1 MNFDAFNYGANA
13 VCFMKNGHKY
23 GMICAWA
30 MQVDFDRVLMIFGT
44 QSVTGKNIAKGDII
58 GVSVLSTKQKDV
70 VKALGYTHSDETD
83 KFENLDYTIEGSA
96 ILINDAS
103 LTMIVE
109 VIDVLH
115 LPGIE
120 EDNLVYGIV
129 KSYTRCDDP
138 MLSLRDLQTASE
150 TE

>member
-13 VCFMKNGHKY
+13 VCFTKNGQKY

-30 MQVDFDRVLMIFGT
+30 M
-44 QSVTGKNIAKGDII
+44 
-58 GVSVLSTKQKDV
+58 V
-70 VKALGYTHSDETD
+70 VKALGYTHSDEVD

-96 ILINDAS
+96 ILINGAS

-129 KSYTRCDDP
+129 KSYTRGDDP
-138 MLSLRDLQTASE
+138 MLSLRDL
-150 TE
+150 

>member
-103 LTMIVE
+103 
-109 VIDVLH
+109 
-115 LPGIE
+115 
-120 EDNLVYGIV
+120 
-129 KSYTRCDDP
+129 
-138 MLSLRDLQTASE
+138 
-150 TE
+150 

>member
-1 MNFDAFNYGANA
+1 MS
-13 VCFMKNGHKY
+13 
-23 GMICAWA
+23 
-30 MQVDFDRVLMIFGT
+30 FGT
-44 QSVTGKNIAKGDII
+44 QSVTGKNIAKGDVI

-70 VKALGYTHSDETD
+70 VKALGYTHSDEVD

-129 KSYTRCDDP
+129 KSYTRGNDP
-138 MLSLRDLQTASE
+138 MLSLRDL
-150 TE
+150 